1 MRDFLLKINKLPVS
15 SNDSKTRF
23 IKSIFKQN
31 NFSLM
36 TFSDCIKF
44 NIKSTQVFIF
54 GHIDYINFKKKKKF
68 SLNNK
73 NIFNELKKNILKT
86 SRHDKI
92 EGHFCCVIIN
102 KNNIIISSDRNKSYE
117 VFYQYSKNSI
127 IISNFMDIETKNSYK
142 NDLNQISIINI
153 LNTYGNYAPKK
164 NTIYKNINRLG
175 LNQFFKI
182 NPKTLSLKKIN
193 YNSKPYIINKDPDIE
208 DYRKSLNESI
218 SLRSSNKMNW
228 ILMSSGWDSSS
239 ILAILNKIKGPK
251 KITAVIG
258 RVKFSDK
265 YGFTND
271 LEIEKAKKICLHYKI
286 TLKVI
291 NVDFSSSNY
300 LKNFKRY
307 KTVLK
312 SHGLYS
318 LLSYNQLFLSEY
330 ISKKASKKLDVVFCG
345 EISDGAHNF
354 GFSQYATFLNHDD
367 LNLREYFDKMHSYM
381 YSPSFFSKIKNKN
394 FKKDYVFNTLIKL
407 KNIKLFKNINKN
419 KILKYIIPLFLS
431 QNRLPFENFL
441 NSNLFSQLGK
451 FSLFNIIQ
459 KDYFNNVVKI
469 IDEKNFYGL
478 ILQLYNS
485 FHWQSTQ
492 VRCMIH
498 APYFFGMKSY
508 APFRD
513 TSVLKFL
520 SCMPE
525 NWGRGLELKPTK
537 YPLKEILKDK
547 KLNYPTK
554 IQIGPHSYL
563 YDTNPNWNPKEDL
576 IYHSKAREMFLKK
589 LKKLDINKVF
599 EKKFFDLAN
608 LRILKKNYLLNKKE
622 KGKKID
628 EIFNLISFS
637 TIFTD

>member
-1 MRDFLLKINKLPVS
+1 
-15 SNDSKTRF
+15 
-23 IKSIFKQN
+23 
-31 NFSLM
+31 M

-44 NIKSTQVFIF
+44 KIKNTQVFIF

-68 SLNNK
+68 FLNNK
-73 NIFNELKKNILKT
+73 NIFKELKKNILKT
-86 SRHDKI
+86 NSHDKI
-92 EGHFCCVIIN
+92 EGHFCCIIFN
-102 KNNIIISSDRNKSYE
+102 KNDIIISSDRNKSYE
-117 VFYQYSKNSI
+117 VFYQYSKDSI
-127 IISNFMDIETKNSYK
+127 IISNFMDIEANNSYK
-142 NDLNQISIINI
+142 NNLNQISIINI

-182 NPKTLSLKKIN
+182 NPKTLSLKKTN
-193 YNSKPYIINKDPDIE
+193 YNSKPYIINKDPNIE
-208 DYRKSLNESI
+208 DYRKALNESI

-265 YGFTND
+265 YGFIND
-271 LEIEKAKKICLHYKI
+271 FEIKKAKKICLHYKI

-291 NVDFSSSNY
+291 NVDFSSSIY

-307 KTVLK
+307 KTILK

-318 LLSYNQLFLSEY
+318 LLSYNQFFLSEY
-330 ISKKASKKLDVVFCG
+330 ISKKASKKLDAVFCG
-345 EISDGAHNF
+345 DISDGAHNF

-367 LNLREYFDKMHSYM
+367 LNLREYFDKMYSYM

-407 KNIKLFKNINKN
+407 KNIKLFKDLKKN
-419 KILKYIIPLFLS
+419 KILKYIMPLFLS

-451 FSLFNIIQ
+451 FSLFNIMQ
-459 KDYFNNVVKI
+459 KDYFNNVVKMI
-469 IDEKNFYGL
+469 NAKNFYGL

-498 APYFFGMKSY
+498 APYFFGMRSY

-520 SCMPE
+520 SVMPE
-525 NWGRGLELKPTK
+525 NWGRGLELRPTK

-547 KLNYPTK
+547 TLNYPTK

-563 YDTNPNWNPKEDL
+563 YDTNPRWNPKEDL
-576 IYHSKAREMFLKK
+576 IYHSKARSLYINS
-589 LKKLDINKVF
+589 LKKLDINKF
-599 EKKFFDLAN
+599 FDKKFFNISKLN
-608 LRILKKNYLLNKKE
+608 KLKKNYLKNKKE
-622 KGKKID
+622 KGKQID
-628 EIFNLISFS
+628 EIFNLISIS
-637 TIFTD
+637 TIFTN